1 MRLADILKDSN
12 YKLSQFTAAEI
23 QQLEQSI
30 TLKATKSGEV
40 PYTVCLVRQ
49 KLIKLTPE
57 EVIRQLYLKVLI
69 DRLHYPVSRIQVE
82 YGVNFGREVKR
93 ADIVVMDKDRPNTVY
108 MIVELKK
115 PKLKDGKDQ
124 LRSYCNATG
133 APIAVWTNGDQ
144 ISYYQR
150 KDPNYF
156 EDISALP
163 SVYQSLADILQIKFT
178 LEDLIANDKLMKENK
193 SLKILI
199 EEMEDEVLANA
210 GVDVFEELFKLI
222 FTKLYD
228 EWYCGQGNRR
238 TKEALKFR
246 NTGQTEAELKTKIQ
260 ALFDKAKKKWEGV
273 FSEDAKISLT
283 PSHLSVCV
291 SSLENVKLFNSNLD
305 VIDEAFEYL
314 INQSSKGEKGQ
325 FFTPRYVI
333 DMCVKML
340 NPQEDEYMIDTAAGS
355 SGFPVHTI
363 FHVWRQILDDEGLE
377 ASHLFS
383 LEDKP
388 PRCKEYVEDKVFAI
402 DFDEKAVRVA
412 RTLNL
417 IAGDGQTNVLHLN
430 TLDYELWDEVTEQE
444 DWDDIYHEGFK
455 RLKKLRP
462 KNGKDYREFQFDVL
476 MANPP
481 FAGDIK
487 EPRMIARYDLAKK
500 PDGKWQTKVGRDIL
514 FIERNLDFLKPGGR
528 MAIVLPQGRFNN
540 SSDKNIREF
549 IAERCRILA
558 VVGLHGNTFKPHT
571 GTKTSVLFVQKWND
585 DPKAGAL
592 CRRKEDYNI
601 FFATMRKS
609 GKDNSGDKIWRKI
622 TSSTASPPDDEL
634 SDLMP
639 LSPLKRAV
647 GVENDFLQD
656 EHGHLVVD
664 HDLYNHEGLTEDG
677 IAEAFIEFAKKEKLS
692 FFEIPP
698 ANATPLQNGGKGG
711 SFDAVRYQQLMDGLE
726 AISLRF
732 SELENLMTIGAE
744 FYQKQYVEAVYIV
757 KKSEMELDI
766 LSRCS
771 LLITDGDH
779 STTQYQ
785 DEGIYYLLSESVKE
799 GYIDENIYRFI
810 SPELHRSLKRSE
822 LRPRDIV
829 LTKTG
834 VYFGRSAV
842 IPDGFPVANTSAHV
856 GKITVDDSTINPYYL
871 STFFNSS
878 YGYLQLRRRGIKATR
893 PEIKLIEFDDILIA
907 KPKREFQNKIEQIIQ
922 LAGTVKDSAK
932 AIYQQAEDSLLL
944 KLGLRD
950 WQPTEETVAVKSF
963 ADSFLSFGR
972 FDAEYYQPKYDQVEE
987 AILNCDYP
995 SQILGSLIEPIQNGF
1010 DYREY
1015 TEEGTP
1021 YIRVGDIKNG
1031 QINFES
1037 AVKIPITIADVEKS
1051 IDLGIGDILF
1061 TRKGSF
1067 GNSAV
1072 VTELEV
1078 NGIISSEIMLVR
1090 LNTASKQTILPE
1102 YMSLFLNSKFGYL
1115 QVERRVHGVA
1125 YYSISQPDLASL
1137 LIPILSKPQQQKIV
1151 NKIKSSFTL
1160 KQKSKQLLEI
1170 AKKGVERAIET
1181 DEATATTW
1189 INQQLETLGIS
1200 PLFKGGRG
1208 DLHA

>member
-1 MRLADILKDSN
+1 M
-12 YKLSQFTAAEI
+12 
-23 QQLEQSI
+23 
-30 TLKATKSGEV
+30 
-40 PYTVCLVRQ
+40 
-49 KLIKLTPE
+49 
-57 EVIRQLYLKVLI
+57 
-69 DRLHYPVSRIQVE
+69 
-82 YGVNFGREVKR
+82 NFGREVKR

-108 MIVELKK
+108 MLVELKK

-156 EDISALP
+156 EDIPGLP
-163 SVYQSLADILQIKFT
+163 NANQTLADILKIKFT
-178 LEDLIANDKLMKENK
+178 LEDLIANDKLVKENK
-193 SLKILI
+193 SLKTLI

-228 EWYCGQGNRR
+228 EWYSGQGNRR
-238 TKEALKFR
+238 KTRSLEFR
-246 NTGQTEAELKTKIQ
+246 NTGQTEATLKSKIQ
-260 ALFDKAKKKWEGV
+260 DLFDGAKKKWEGV

-314 INQSSKGEKGQ
+314 INQSSKGDKGQ
-325 FFTPRYVI
+325 YFTPRYVI

-340 NPQEDEYMIDTAAGS
+340 NPQEGEYTIDTAAGS

-363 FHVWRQILDDEGLE
+363 FHVWRQILADEGLE

-388 PRCKEYVEDKVFAI
+388 PRCAEYVEEKVFAI

-430 TLDYELWDEVTEQE
+430 TLDYELWDEITNQDEWNDV
-444 DWDDIYHEGFK
+444 YNAGFK
-455 RLKKLRP
+455 RLKRRRP
-462 KNGKDYREFQFDVL
+462 KGSKDYREFQFDVL

-487 EPRMIARYDLAKK
+487 EPRMISRYDLAKK

-540 SSDKNIREF
+540 SSDKNIRDF
-549 IAERCRILA
+549 IADRCRILA

-592 CRRKEDYNI
+592 CPRRDDYNI
-601 FFATMRKS
+601 FFATMQKS
-609 GKDNSGDKIWRKI
+609 GKDNSGDKVYRRIVPK
-622 TSSTASPPDDEL
+622 DEEGL
-634 SDLMP
+634 P
-639 LSPLKRAV
+639 EKEKERQ
-647 GVENDFLQD
+647 FLLD
-656 EHGHLVVD
+656 PHDHLIVD

-692 FFEIPP
+692 FFEPSP
-698 ANATPLQNGGKGG
+698 SVTP
-711 SFDAVRYQQLMDGLE
+711 FDAVRYQQLMDGLE
-726 AISLRF
+726 AVEVSFKQVLRDNLSLRIDSEYFGKYYLASLKIVEKHSYRKINDFAYVTDGIHESIDFDEDSHILSF
-732 SELENLMTIGAE
+732 SAKYPKENYFDLTEIKKISERQHNLNPRTQFQEDDVIISTVGTIGNC
-744 FYQKQYVEAVYIV
+744 AVV
-757 KKSEMELDI
+757 DKSI
-766 LSRCS
+766 LPANSDRDVG
-771 LLITDGDH
+771 IIRI
-779 STTQYQ
+779 Q
-785 DEGIYYLLSESVKE
+785 DKSIKP
-799 GYIDENIYRFI
+799 RF
-810 SPELHRSLKRSE
+810 
-822 LRPRDIV
+822 
-829 LTKTG
+829 
-834 VYFGRSAV
+834 
-842 IPDGFPVANTSAHV
+842 
-856 GKITVDDSTINPYYL
+856 L
-871 STFFNSS
+871 STFLVSR
-878 YGYLQLRRRGIKATR
+878 YGRFQSERESTGNVQLHLFIYKIK
-893 PEIKLIEFDDILIA
+893 EIKVPRLEID
-907 KPKREFQNKIEQIIQ
+907 FQENIEQI
-922 LAGTVKDSAK
+922 VKSSKTLLDSSK
-932 AIYQQAEDSLLL
+932 DIYQQAEDLLL
-944 KLGLRD
+944 SELGLQD

-963 ADSFLSFGR
+963 AESFLSSGR
-972 FDAEYYQPKYDQVEE
+972 LDAEYYQPKYDRVEE
-987 AILNCDYP
+987 AIKDCGFPFQD
-995 SQILGSLIEPIQNGF
+995 LGSLIEPIQNGF

-1021 YIRVGDIKNG
+1021 YIRVGDVKNG
-1031 QINFES
+1031 RINFES
-1037 AVKIPITIADVEKS
+1037 AVKIPIAMADVDKPVG
-1051 IDLGIGDILF
+1051 LQVGDILF

-1090 LNTASKQTILPE
+1090 LTSVSKKTVLPE
-1102 YMSLFLNSKFGYL
+1102 YVSLFLNSKFGYL

-1125 YYSISQPDLASL
+1125 YYSISQPDLANL
-1137 LIPILSKPQQQKIV
+1137 LIPILPKPQQQKIV
-1151 NKIKSSFTL
+1151 EKIKSSFASKL
-1160 KQKSKQLLEI
+1160 KSKQLLEI
-1170 AKKGVERAIET
+1170 AKIGVERAIET

-1189 INQQLETLGIS
+1189 MNQQLETLGVK
-1200 PLFKGGRG
+1200 LT
-1208 DLHA
+1208 